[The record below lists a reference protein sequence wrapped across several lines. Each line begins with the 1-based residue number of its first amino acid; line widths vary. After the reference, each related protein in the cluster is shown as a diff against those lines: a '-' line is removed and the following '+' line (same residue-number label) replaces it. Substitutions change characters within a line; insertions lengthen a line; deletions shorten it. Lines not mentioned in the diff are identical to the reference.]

1 MVLLVVGLVVGVST
15 VRARFL
21 SMVSGCR
28 GCCHQMAAMVFTTN
42 AAMSWSGELHGERR
56 GVVVAGGDGRD
67 GMWLNDLINC
77 AQQGGVQLTGQGG
90 CRPR

>member
-1 MVLLVVGLVVGVST
+1 MGLTPSVAAGLVVEGLV
-15 VRARFL
+15 A
-21 SMVSGCR
+21 SGSLGFPTCS
-28 GCCHQMAAMVFTTN
+28 HQMAAMVFTTN

-90 CRPR
+90 CCPR